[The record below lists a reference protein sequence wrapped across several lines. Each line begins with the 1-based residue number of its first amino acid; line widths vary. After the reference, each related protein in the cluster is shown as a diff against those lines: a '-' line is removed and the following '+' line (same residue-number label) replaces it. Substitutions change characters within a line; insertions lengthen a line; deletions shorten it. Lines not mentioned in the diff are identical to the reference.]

1 MVVREL
7 ITKLGFRVETSGAK
21 KYDGIIKTL
30 KNDAIGAF
38 HGIRTSLRLFSIA
51 SKVIWAKAI
60 KDNFEYASSLTEVE
74 DSLRRTFNELYDDID
89 KWSREAGKQFGL
101 SELQAK
107 RYNMSMGA
115 ILKTAGIT
123 SPQFAEMSKELVG
136 LSADLASFYNITN
149 DSAMHKIR
157 SAMSG
162 YTIGLRQL
170 GINMSDVDIQDY
182 LMTQGIKKS
191 YYQMTDA
198 EKYIARYNFLLSRTT
213 MIQGDFTNALEGSF
227 YNYKRLLASKWQNI
241 AEKIFHGATPQAIR
255 FAREVR
261 FIFESVERKLGDLE
275 VELGLFWGKLAR
287 KIGKLYYDIVNLF
300 ILWKKETNN
309 FQGTRELIDALG
321 DAFKKAF
328 NAIGSLISTHIKDID
343 DFMGKLAEVVRW
355 VTDNP
360 ELAAILF
367 GIGQLAI
374 PIVKGAVGKLAG
386 TITTAITGAEVT
398 SILSA
403 LAPIATIAL
412 LVYGIWYVVTH
423 QEDIFKPYADPETI
437 EEDKNKA
444 LSNYGYNRAKAE
456 QEKEEW
462 SKKGGAF
469 GELKEKF
476 WDGWLKDTPFGK
488 HMSSFF
494 GYLGG
499 LPSASMEALKEGG
512 TAGNNYMQR
521 AFATHYN
528 TIQNQNNNITNNI
541 TVNTSGTDDAKQQ
554 GIAFSQ
560 GMYEDLSNR
569 INSVGSKIPAPSY

>member
-21 KYDGIIKTL
+21 KYDGVIKTL
-30 KNDAIGAF
+30 KKDAIGAF

-51 SKVIWAKAI
+51 SKIIWGKAI

-136 LSADLASFYNITN
+136 LSADLASFYNISN

-261 FIFESVERKLGDLE
+261 FIFESVERRLGNLE

-309 FQGTRELIDALG
+309 FEGTRKLLDELGKAFSK
-321 DAFKKAF
+321 AFKG
-328 NAIGSLISTHIKDID
+328 IGNLISTHIKDID
-343 DFMGKLAEVVRW
+343 DFMGKLAEVVKW
-355 VTDNP
+355 VADNP
-360 ELAAILF
+360 ELSAILF
-367 GIGQLAI
+367 GVGQLTL
-374 PIVKGAVGKLAG
+374 PLVKGAIGKLGGA
-386 TITTAITGAEVT
+386 ITTAVTGAEVS
-398 SILSA
+398 SILTA

-423 QEDIFKPYADPETI
+423 QEDIFKPYAEPEQI

-456 QEKEEW
+456 QSKEEW

-469 GELKEKF
+469 GEL
-476 WDGWLKDTPFGK
+476 WDKWLKDTPFGK
-488 HMSSFF
+488 HLSS
-494 GYLGG
+494 LGEFLRG
-499 LPSASMEALKEGG
+499 VPSASMEALKEGG
-512 TAGNNYMQR
+512 TAGNKYMQR

-528 TIQNQNNNITNNI
+528 SIQNQNNNIVNNI

-560 GMYEDLSNR
+560 GIYEDLSNR
-569 INSVGSKIPAPSY
+569 ISNVGNKIPAPSY